1 MYDYNH
7 IKNFK
12 MRYYMWKNRT
22 GVLDVQSGQSSR
34 CTRFKVGHWVPTLLI
49 VSIPLSTGGRSKHIS
64 TIFQKGVGVW
74 RVLFGEGL
82 DAKWVVNIWR
92 GCKTFRDS
100 SYKFN
105 FSTLIWP
112 IIYLETEKSIT
123 CYFSHIYIVSF
134 FYFITSFFVLF
145 Y

>member
-12 MRYYMWKNRT
+12 TRYYMWKIELEFWTYN
-22 GVLDVQSGQSSR
+22 LVQSGSLGPHNTHS
-34 CTRFKVGHWVPTLLI
+34 FYP
-49 VSIPLSTGGRSKHIS
+49 PLYRGRSKHIS
-64 TIFQKGVGVW
+64 TIFKKEVGVW

-82 DAKWVVNIWR
+82 DGKWVVNIWR
-92 GCKTFRDS
+92 GCKAFRDS

-123 CYFSHIYIVSF
+123 CYFSLIYIVSL